1 MPLDAFISLIT
12 LAIAAGWTP
21 GPNNALV
28 ASSGARFGFRATLP
42 HVTGIAVGFPVM
54 IFLIAVGLGQVFQQ
68 SSVLREI
75 VRIGGI
81 LVLLWVAW
89 KIATASGSATD
100 EKTGKPFRFIEAAAF
115 QWINPKAW
123 VMSIGISAQFVNP
136 VTPVRSALI
145 VSAVFF
151 VVGFGSAS
159 SWTLF
164 GTVMQRWL
172 NTHNRLRIFNIS
184 MAALIVLSVFAIVF
198 AELS

>member
-12 LAIAAGWTP
+12 LGIAAAWTP

-89 KIATASGSATD
+89 KISHGQRIGHRQKNRQTVSVYRGSG
-100 EKTGKPFRFIEAAAF
+100 
-115 QWINPKAW
+115 
-123 VMSIGISAQFVNP
+123 
-136 VTPVRSALI
+136 
-145 VSAVFF
+145 
-151 VVGFGSAS
+151 
-159 SWTLF
+159 
-164 GTVMQRWL
+164 
-172 NTHNRLRIFNIS
+172 
-184 MAALIVLSVFAIVF
+184 LSVDQSKSMGDVHRHFCAICKPGDTGAICAHCIRCVF
-198 AELS
+198 CGWFWFRQQLDPVWHGYATLVEHPQPVANL